1 MDQRNGEGGGRIFME
16 KIHVCVPASYEIL
29 KSQHW
34 AAHSFCVSEFRHLE
48 NRLGIY
54 TGVI

>member
-1 MDQRNGEGGGRIFME
+1 MDQRNGGRRIFME